1 MAMNPMQRRARN
13 SFLVGFLVALIIMAL
28 VVILLLYKIKTVT
41 AEKDEL
47 IALQSTVLV
56 AKEKIK
62 SGASVTM
69 DNFTTAT
76 VITTVPADQILSSS
90 DFDWTDS
97 DGNPITK
104 IDENNNE
111 VLKQLMMKIEVPAG
125 TIVTK
130 NMVEEIDDQT
140 TDSQRIQEY
149 NMILLPS
156 QLVNGD
162 FIDVRISLPSGQDY
176 IVLSKKCVLGTSET
190 SVWLKVTEEELL
202 TLNNAIVEAYTVAG
216 AKLYAIPYTE
226 AGLQAQAIPTYTV
239 SQAVLDLIYSDKNI
253 TQEARDALATRYV
266 PEYRTKYFEP
276 ALDENRDN
284 QPSLVEAGNA
294 TEAQSIQAAR
304 QTFVESLEGTED
316 IGYER

>member
-47 IALQSTVLV
+47 IALQSSVLV

-62 SGASVTM
+62 SGATVTM

-90 DFDWTDS
+90 DFEWTDS
-97 DGNPITK
+97 AGNPQIK

-162 FIDVRISLPSGQDY
+162 FIDIRISLPSGQDY
-176 IVLSKKCVLGTSET
+176 IVLSKKCVLGTNET

-202 TLNNAIVEAYTVAG
+202 TLNNAIVEAYTVSG

-226 AGLQAQAIPTYTV
+226 AGLQAEAIPTYTV

-276 ALDENRDN
+276 ALDENRDS